1 MALLS
6 ELKEMVINGNSGEI
20 ETKTRE
26 CLEQGLKPSQLI
38 SEALIPAMDTV
49 GEKYKKGEIFVPEM
63 LVAAKSMQLS
73 MGILKP
79 LIAAGD
85 LKTAGTVLIGTVQGD
100 LHDIGKNLVSMM
112 LEGAGFRVIDLGT
125 DVAPEVFVNK
135 VREIKPEILGM
146 SALLTTTVPQIG
158 VVVEALKDAGLREKV
173 KVVVGGAAVTPE
185 YAVQIGADGYSPDAT
200 GAVDWARGVVQ
211 K

>member
-6 ELKEMVINGNSGEI
+6 ELKEMVINGKAAGI
-20 ETKTRE
+20 EEKTRE
-26 CLEQGLKPSQLI
+26 CLEQGLKPSRLI

-49 GEKYKKGEIFVPEM
+49 GEKYKNGEIFVPEM
-63 LVAAKSMQLS
+63 LVAAKTMQLS

-85 LKTAGTVLIGTVQGD
+85 VKTAGTVLIGTVRGD

-135 VREIKPEILGM
+135 VREIKPDILGM
-146 SALLTTTVPQIG
+146 SALLTTTVPQMG

-185 YAVQIGADGYSPDAT
+185 YAAQIGADGYSPDAT
-200 GAVDWARGVVQ
+200 GAVDWARGVVR

>member
-6 ELKEMVINGNSGEI
+6 ELKEMVIYGNMAGI
-20 ETKTRE
+20 EEKTKE
-26 CLEQGLKPSQLI
+26 CLKQGLQPSQLI

-49 GEKYKKGEIFVPEM
+49 GEKYKNGEIFVPEM

-100 LHDIGKNLVSMM
+100 LHDIGKNLVAMM
-112 LEGAGFRVIDLGT
+112 LEGAGFQVVDLGT
-125 DVAPEVFVNK
+125 DVAPEVFVDK
-135 VREIKPEILGM
+135 VREINPDILGM
-146 SALLTTTVPQIG
+146 SALLTTTVPQMG
-158 VVVEALKDAGLREKV
+158 VVVEALKKAGLRENV

-185 YAVQIGADGYSPDAT
+185 YAIQIGADGYCPDAT
-200 GAVDWARGVVQ
+200 GAVDWARQVVQ